1 MDFSLEFS
9 ELSILR
15 ALLVERIINVQVT
28 IRDCGLSAQKDDE
41 ILYCHFKHELEVLI
55 VLYNKLCSGHE

>member
-1 MDFSLEFS
+1 MELSLDFS
-9 ELSILR
+9 ELCILR

-28 IRDCGLSAQKDDE
+28 IRDCGLAAQKDDE
-41 ILYCHFKHELEVLI
+41 ILYCHFKQELEVLN